1 MAALDRRNPNLDDFV
16 GLNWSCWADRVNIL
30 PSDAGS
36 NVEDNSKYGRNRCET
51 MTLRKE
57 DMHIYGHCP
66 AHDDFYLV
74 VCSHC
79 SQVVKP
85 QAFEKHCERRHG
97 PLMKMCG
104 QSSTLAPQQRPR
116 PGRTPTSLPV
126 SRERQKDGRCH
137 EVSVPSSAALPVHQH
152 RPTKAQKDASSLP
165 SVDKFPQENPPLPHH
180 SASTPRPRV
189 PPWHTGPL
197 PPGHCSSSTSST
209 SPSERPPVQKPT
221 AGQSSESLSPLR
233 GTRTYSRIYKNIN
246 KKECDLNKHCRVVDQ
261 ERKKLCSRKLICNND
276 SIHQQQGAL
285 GRTKTF
291 DQLAVEQRTPSA
303 GRDIEQLPVKSKDKE
318 QHLEAFEEKIANQG
332 SKTNFNNNCHILRS
346 RNPSESFPE
355 EEEGDSTVK
364 VEVQHPYP
372 FNQNLL
378 SSEENEDDEQEEA
391 TDLPATPWHP
401 KPLGLCTFG
410 CHTLGCSIFTFDRR
424 LHHLRFA
431 LSAMLEHHVNTH
443 FRKKMPEVSSG
454 LRSHHVTSPSSP
466 VRTGARHSHSPGSL
480 NFEST
485 SLGQLETKSN
495 QHHPHSTKPPSSTT
509 SASLG
514 PSRQRNAVRRPGKAR
529 LKEVEQMQD
538 VSAAQK
544 ATKLSHSSEDK
555 SSRYIRDPP
564 LHEKGQPHVPSS
576 QGPINGTFSHG
587 KKPCPPLPLQP
598 SERHLSVLEKRS
610 PLPAPHHPTHRS
622 PRCKGRSPAIQQ
634 KAVGYDHRA
643 PAQKRKGSSESPP
656 LNSSLSMNS
665 KCQRLSS
672 PSRSNLLSLKGESI
686 EDVLSWGLEKRS
698 DS

>member
-57 DMHIYGHCP
+57 
-66 AHDDFYLV
+66 
-74 VCSHC
+74 
-79 SQVVKP
+79 
-85 QAFEKHCERRHG
+85 E
-97 PLMKMCG
+97 
-104 QSSTLAPQQRPR
+104 
-116 PGRTPTSLPV
+116 
-126 SRERQKDGRCH
+126 
-137 EVSVPSSAALPVHQH
+137 
-152 RPTKAQKDASSLP
+152 
-165 SVDKFPQENPPLPHH
+165 
-180 SASTPRPRV
+180 
-189 PPWHTGPL
+189 
-197 PPGHCSSSTSST
+197 
-209 SPSERPPVQKPT
+209 
-221 AGQSSESLSPLR
+221 
-233 GTRTYSRIYKNIN
+233 
-246 KKECDLNKHCRVVDQ
+246 KECDLNKHCRVVDQ

-291 DQLAVEQRTPSA
+291 DQLAVEKRTPSA

-332 SKTNFNNNCHILRS
+332 SKTNFNNNCHILSRS

-443 FRKKMPEVSSG
+443 FRK
-454 LRSHHVTSPSSP
+454 
-466 VRTGARHSHSPGSL
+466 TGARHSHSPGSL

>member
-16 GLNWSCWADRVNIL
+16 GLNWSCWVDRVNIL

-36 NVEDNSKYGRNRCET
+36 NVEDRNRCET

-74 VCSHC
+74 MCGHC
-79 SQVVKP
+79 GQVVKP

-116 PGRTPTSLPV
+116 PGRPTNPSA
-126 SRERQKDGRCH
+126 SRERQMDGRCH
-137 EVSVPSSAALPVHQH
+137 EASVSSSGALPVHQH
-152 RPTKAQKDASSLP
+152 RPTKAQKEASSLP
-165 SVDKFPQENPPLPHH
+165 SVEKFPLENHLVPHH

-189 PPWHTGPL
+189 PPWHSGPL

-209 SPSERPPVQKPT
+209 SLSERPSVQKPP
-221 AGQSSESLSPLR
+221 AGQSSVSPSPLR
-233 GTRTYSRIYKNIN
+233 GTRTYSRIFKNID

-261 ERKKLCSRKLICNND
+261 ERKKVCSRERICNIE
-276 SIHQQQGAL
+276 SIHQQQRAL
-285 GRTKTF
+285 GRTRAF

-303 GRDIEQLPVKSKDKE
+303 GRDMEQLPVKSKDKE
-318 QHLEAFEEKIANQG
+318 HHLEAFEEKMATQG
-332 SKTNFNNNCHILRS
+332 NKNKFNNNCHILSRS
-346 RNPSESFPE
+346 MDPSESFPE

-378 SSEENEDDEQEEA
+378 SSEESEDDEQEEA

-424 LHHLRFA
+424 LHHLQFA
-431 LSAMLEHHVNTH
+431 LSAMLEHHVSTH
-443 FRKKMPEVSSG
+443 LWKKMPEVSSG
-454 LRSHHVTSPSSP
+454 LRSHHVTPPTVGSP
-466 VRTGARHSHSPGSL
+466 VRTGARRSHPTGSFNL
-480 NFEST
+480 EST
-485 SLGQLETKSN
+485 SLGQLKTKST
-495 QHHPHSTKPPSSTT
+495 QHSPHSTKPPSSTA
-509 SASLG
+509 SAR
-514 PSRQRNAVRRPGKAR
+514 RQRNSVGRPDKAQ

-538 VSAAQK
+538 SSTAQK
-544 ATKLSHSSEDK
+544 TTKVSHSSEDK

-564 LHEKGQPHVPSS
+564 LYEKGQPQVPS
-576 QGPINGTFSHG
+576 QGPVNGTFSHT

-598 SERHLSVLEKRS
+598 SERHMSVLEKHC
-610 PLPAPHHPTHRS
+610 PLPAPNHPTHRS
-622 PRCKGRSPAIQQ
+622 PHCKGRSPGIQQ

-656 LNSSLSMNS
+656 CNLSLSKNS

-672 PSRSNLLSLKGESI
+672 PSRSSLLTWKGESI